1 MSAIPA
7 PSTAGQI
14 KAFAADFDPQPFH
27 LDAAAA
33 DASFFK
39 GLAASGWHTAAITM
53 SLLVKSGMP
62 IAGGLIGAGGEIEW
76 PRPVRPGDVLQ
87 VESEV
92 LAVTPSRSRP
102 ERGMITV
109 KSDHDQPEWREGADP
124 HQPDAGVE
132 TAAASI
138 IVMAHRSVGHPVWT
152 AIILKLK
159 RRRHLD
165 GPHLRA
171 MTMRADAYSARA
183 APLSALCRMRES
195 SRSSSRSMRRRAS
208 SLISPW

>member
-1 MSAIPA
+1 MNELHLEDFA
-7 PSTAGQI
+7 AGQRFTSGTRAITADEI
-14 KAFAADFDPQPFH
+14 KSFAASFDPQPFH
-27 LDAAAA
+27 TDEAAAEG
-33 DASFFK
+33 SFFR

-109 KSDHDQPEWREGADP
+109 RTVTKNQKGE
-124 HQPDAGVE
+124 
-132 TAAASI
+132 
-138 IVMAHRSVGHPVWT
+138 PVQVLTSKMLVW
-152 AIILKLK
+152 K
-159 RRRHLD
+159 R
-165 GPHLRA
+165 PA
-171 MTMRADAYSARA
+171 
-183 APLSALCRMRES
+183 
-195 SRSSSRSMRRRAS
+195 
-208 SLISPW
+208 